1 MVLIRVK
8 NGNDV
13 VVDEDEESAEDD
25 ADADDADADADDADA
40 DADDAALVVV
50 VAQCSLGNLRSILR
64 LCNSNNKLKIIDF
77 YFRHFG

>member
-13 VVDEDEESAEDD
+13 VVDEDEESAE
-25 ADADDADADADDADA
+25 DDADA